1 MANLCPV
8 CGKEIIQP
16 PKTKTK
22 RFCSGKCRGIWWHDN
37 NADHNEKEKPVILCQ
52 YCGKAFHARWK
63 SEMNRK
69 FCSHDCYVR
78 SRHSKSQGSVVAQEE
93 ERNIGW
99 LSQARSTIE
108 DTGIHEA
115 GQQEPRKQISRS
127 ELAEYQ
133 KNSYVR
139 VDLQKSDII
148 LTDAFLLLH
157 NRLRNYL
164 YLRY

>member
-1 MANLCPV
+1 M
-8 CGKEIIQP
+8 I
-16 PKTKTK
+16 
-22 RFCSGKCRGIWWHDN
+22 CRGLF
-37 NADHNEKEKPVILCQ
+37 AKVI
-52 YCGKAFHARWK
+52 YT
-63 SEMNRK
+63 
-69 FCSHDCYVR
+69 

-148 LTDAFLLLH
+148 LTDAFFVVQNLIYD
-157 NRLRNYL
+157 NIRRQIFQSPNAK
-164 YLRY
+164 

>member
-1 MANLCPV
+1 M
-8 CGKEIIQP
+8 
-16 PKTKTK
+16 
-22 RFCSGKCRGIWWHDN
+22 
-37 NADHNEKEKPVILCQ
+37 
-52 YCGKAFHARWK
+52 
-63 SEMNRK
+63 
-69 FCSHDCYVR
+69 
-78 SRHSKSQGSVVAQEE
+78 AQEE

-108 DTGIHEA
+108 ETGIHEA

-148 LTDAFLLLH
+148 QRRS
-157 NRLRNYL
+157 RLNSFSATVG
-164 YLRY
+164 